1 MYWVWNVSLIYMWN
15 LVSTIFSIIY
25 IESMLFAVIECF
37 HSDFVVFQIRDWQW
51 NKETVGSLFRFE
63 TRIQKCWLLFHC
75 FETRPEK
82 NVIFVSLFRNK
93 MQKKLILVSPFR
105 NKDSKISILVS
116 LFRNKDSNM
125 LILVSLFRNRVWKKL
140 ILVSRFETRIK
151 KNETTV
157 SKQLILCQSLAPRD

>member
-63 TRIQKCWLLFHC
+63 TRIQKCWFLFHCFETKIQKFWFLFHC
-75 FETRPEK
+75 FETR
-82 NVIFVSLFRNK
+82 
-93 MQKKLILVSPFR
+93 
-105 NKDSKISILVS
+105 
-116 LFRNKDSNM
+116 
-125 LILVSLFRNRVWKKL
+125 VWKTWFL
-140 ILVSRFETRIK
+140 FHCFETKIQK
-151 KNETTV
+151 CWFLFHCFETETRKSWFLFHV
-157 SKQLILCQSLAPRD
+157 SKKETRKMKQRGWSRVFFGELT